1 MKKVIIAF
9 LLSNAAFAHASNSF
23 DNIRFGVQG
32 TQVKSNSFG
41 SYFGERYNPSES
53 KDLGGFYFSG
63 SLDFGNNLYTSIDL
77 TSVTRASTDLD
88 NHFIGLGHHH
98 DFGFNS
104 FYVTAGANKVKT
116 VRHHSSNQESKFNEV
131 ALGFEAGAKF
141 QLSSFYA
148 IQPQYRISFF
158 DKGEMHDY
166 RLNNEIMLT
175 DLFSLE
181 ASVGYNKFRDAEQ
194 FNWQG
199 GVKFSF

>member
-1 MKKVIIAF
+1 MKKIIIAV
-9 LLSNAAFAHASNSF
+9 LLSKATFAHASNSF
-23 DNIRFGVQG
+23 DNIRFGIQG

-41 SYFGERYNPSES
+41 SYFGGRYNPSET
-53 KDLGGFYFSG
+53 KDLGGFYLGG
-63 SLDFGNNLYTSIDL
+63 SLDFGNNLYTTIVL

-88 NHFIGLGHHH
+88 NHLIALGYHH

-104 FYVTAGANKVKT
+104 FYVTTGANKVKT
-116 VRHHSSNQESKFNEV
+116 VRHHSNSHEFNEV
-131 ALGFEAGAKF
+131 ALALEAGAKL

-148 IQPQYRISFF
+148 IQPQYRVSFF

-166 RLNNEIMLT
+166 LLNNEIMFT

-194 FNWQG
+194 FNWHG